1 MKKIAIIGLSV
12 LLSACVSET
21 YITDVTSESYRED
34 YKSDAVSKPIM
45 ASESAV
51 VEQDVKPE
59 VVKMTAKPE
68 EKKVVKLTPKEQ
80 VKPVKIVPPSKKQAG
95 IQRFGYTIQVVA
107 VGSQAK

>member
-68 EKKVVKLTPKEQ
+68 EKKSGETHTKRAGKTRKNHPSEQ
-80 VKPVKIVPPSKKQAG
+80 EAS
-95 IQRFGYTIQVVA
+95 RYSTIRLHHP
-107 VGSQAK
+107 GSRRR

>member
-45 ASESAV
+45 ASESTV

-68 EKKVVKLTPKEQ
+68 EKKSGETHTKR
-80 VKPVKIVPPSKKQAG
+80 AG
-95 IQRFGYTIQVVA
+95 KTR
-107 VGSQAK
+107 